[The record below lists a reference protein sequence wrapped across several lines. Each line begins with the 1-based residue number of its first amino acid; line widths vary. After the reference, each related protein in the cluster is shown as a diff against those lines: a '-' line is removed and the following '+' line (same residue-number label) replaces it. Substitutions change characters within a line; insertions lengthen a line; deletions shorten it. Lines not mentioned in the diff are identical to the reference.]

1 VKRGSPKAKTGLIAA
16 LDVGTTK
23 VCCFIAQVE
32 SAGNI
37 RVVGIG
43 HQKARGLRAGAVV
56 DMDLAEG
63 SIRGAVHAAEQMAGE
78 TIREAFVNLTCGAP
92 SSQSVAIEVS
102 IAGHEVG
109 DNDLR
114 RVLGQGSL
122 YHEASDR
129 EIIHSIPVNYTIDGS
144 RGIRDPRGMYGE
156 RLGVNM
162 HVVSASA
169 GPVRNLK
176 TCVARGH
183 LELQALVVSPYAA
196 ALSTL
201 VEDEMD
207 LGVTCIDMGGGST
220 SIAVFLDGEVI
231 YTECIPIGGQHVT
244 SDIARGLSTPLVHAE
259 RMKTLYGSTLAT
271 SADEHE
277 VIDVPQVGED
287 EHAIPNHV
295 PKSILVGIIQP
306 RLEETFELARSRLEA
321 SGLDKVAGRRVV
333 LTGGASQLQ
342 GVRELAA
349 LILDKQVR
357 MGRPLRLGGL
367 ADATA
372 GPAFA
377 TCAGLL
383 HYAVT
388 RYSDAPSRA
397 RARTPESAGMI
408 GRLGSWLRENL

>member
-1 VKRGSPKAKTGLIAA
+1 
-16 LDVGTTK
+16 
-23 VCCFIAQVE
+23 
-32 SAGNI
+32 
-37 RVVGIG
+37 
-43 HQKARGLRAGAVV
+43 
-56 DMDLAEG
+56 
-63 SIRGAVHAAEQMAGE
+63 
-78 TIREAFVNLTCGAP
+78 
-92 SSQSVAIEVS
+92 
-102 IAGHEVG
+102 
-109 DNDLR
+109 
-114 RVLGQGSL
+114 
-122 YHEASDR
+122 
-129 EIIHSIPVNYTIDGS
+129 
-144 RGIRDPRGMYGE
+144 
-156 RLGVNM
+156 
-162 HVVSASA
+162 
-169 GPVRNLK
+169 
-176 TCVARGH
+176 
-183 LELQALVVSPYAA
+183 
-196 ALSTL
+196 
-201 VEDEMD
+201 
-207 LGVTCIDMGGGST
+207 
-220 SIAVFLDGEVI
+220 
-231 YTECIPIGGQHVT
+231 
-244 SDIARGLSTPLVHAE
+244 
-259 RMKTLYGSTLAT
+259 
-271 SADEHE
+271 
-277 VIDVPQVGED
+277 VPQVGED

-397 RARTPESAGMI
+397 RARTPESAGMF

>member
-1 VKRGSPKAKTGLIAA
+1 MKRGLAKPKTGLIAA
-16 LDVGTTK
+16 LDIGTTK
-23 VCCFIAQVE
+23 VCCFVAQVE

-43 HQKARGLRAGAVV
+43 HQKSRGLRAGAIV
-56 DMDLAEG
+56 DMDLAEE

-114 RVLGQGSL
+114 RVLGQGYL

-162 HVVSASA
+162 HVVSATA

-183 LELQALVVSPYAA
+183 LDLQALVVSPYAA

-207 LGVTCIDMGGGST
+207 LGVTCIDMGGGTT

-231 YTECIPIGGQHVT
+231 YTECIPIGGQYVT

-333 LTGGASQLQ
+333 LTGGGSQLQ

-397 RARTPESAGMI
+397 RRGAEASAGVF
-408 GRLGSWLRENL
+408 GRLGGWLRENL